1 MFIPHIINDPT
12 GHSAL
17 NELELKMTAPG
28 GLPIGDAAL
37 ARQQLAQQQV
47 SYWQIGH
54 AVPGHF
60 VDFAPVQGPTFMAVF
75 SGQMNITASNG
86 EERQLV
92 RGDMMM
98 FEDIGGQGHMTRF
111 LGQDACNY
119 LVVAMPG
126 AIKQG

>member
-1 MFIPHIINDPT
+1 MFIPHIINDTT

-17 NELELKMTAPG
+17 NELELKMTAPD
-28 GLPIGDAAL
+28 GLPLGDAAL
-37 ARQQLAQQQV
+37 ARMQLAQQPV

-54 AVPGHF
+54 TLPGHF
-60 VDFAPVQGPTFMAVF
+60 VDFTPVQGPTFMAVF

-92 RGDMMM
+92 RGDMMLL
-98 FEDIGGQGHMTRF
+98 EDMGGQGHMTRF

-119 LVVAMPG
+119 LVVAL
-126 AIKQG
+126 QGPLK